1 MNKYP
6 FVPLPVIRNSLPD
19 IIKEGVS
26 KRARSKG
33 QFLDQYK
40 KFGTSLPPKWIST
53 RNNFIKRTSAQYK
66 NRPTNRRR
74 LALLTWAFNPES

>member
-6 FVPLPVIRNSLPD
+6 FVPLSEVKRVLPD
-19 IIKEGVS
+19 IVKEGVS
-26 KRARSKG
+26 KRARSKS

-40 KFGTSLPPKWIST
+40 KFGTSLPAKWVST

-66 NRPTNRRR
+66 KNPTKRRR
-74 LALLTWAFNPES
+74 LALLAWAFDPK

>member
-1 MNKYP
+1 MNQYP
-6 FVPLPVIRNSLPD
+6 FVPLSTIKKKLPKIIR
-19 IIKEGVS
+19 EGVS

-53 RNNFIKRTSAQYK
+53 RNNFIKRTSIQYNK
-66 NRPTNRRR
+66 NKTPRRR
-74 LALLTWAFNPES
+74 MALMAWAFDPKS

>member
-6 FVPLPVIRNSLPD
+6 FVPLSDITRVIPD
-19 IIKEGVS
+19 IVKEGVS

-40 KFGTSLPPKWIST
+40 KFGSSLPPKWIST

-66 NRPTNRRR
+66 KNPTKRRR
-74 LALLTWAFNPES
+74 LALLTWAFDPR

>member
-6 FVPLPVIRNSLPD
+6 FVPLSEVKRVLPY
-19 IIKEGVS
+19 IVKERVS

-40 KFGTSLPPKWIST
+40 RFGPALPDKWIST

-66 NRPTNRRR
+66 KNPTKRRR
-74 LALLTWAFNPES
+74 LALLAWAFDPK